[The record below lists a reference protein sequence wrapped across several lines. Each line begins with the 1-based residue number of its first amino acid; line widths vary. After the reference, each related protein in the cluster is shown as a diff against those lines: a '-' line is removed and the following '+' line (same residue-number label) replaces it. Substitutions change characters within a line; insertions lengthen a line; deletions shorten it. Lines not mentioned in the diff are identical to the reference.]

1 VVGGVKLNLE
11 RRPKLDD
18 GTADCYSEEVELAA
32 VAAATRIHCLLLLLL
47 R

>member
-1 VVGGVKLNLE
+1 VAGGEKLNLE

-18 GTADCYSEEVELAA
+18 GMAAAYNEEVELAA
-32 VAAATRIHCLLLLLL
+32 VAAATGIYCLLLL